1 MFERFT
7 DRARNV
13 VVLAQEEAR
22 LLDHNYIG
30 TEHILLGLLREGGG
44 VAARVTTSAG
54 LSLEAAR
61 TEVERIIGRGKST
74 PSGHIPFTPR
84 AKKILELSLRE
95 ALEQQKSYI
104 GTEHILLGMVR
115 EGQGVGAQILEE
127 FVGPASAFRQR
138 VIAAANEP
146 GPDDAADDVPDV
158 DDPEPGPAPE
168 TVTGRPPGWPPPVE
182 AWRSVRVQAT
192 AVRDL
197 RDTLRSIER
206 RLAAIERH
214 LGIAA
219 EPPEAGPEGPAGAGA
234 VAGEA
239 AEPSE
244 PMGSEAPPEAPPE
257 EPAAGQ

>member
-44 VAARVTTSAG
+44 VAARVITAAG

-74 PSGHIPFTPR
+74 PTGHIPFTPR

-138 VIAAANEP
+138 VIAAASEP

-168 TVTGRPPGWPPPVE
+168 TITGRPSGWPPPVE
-182 AWRSVRVQAT
+182 AWRTVRVQAT

-219 EPPEAGPEGPAGAGA
+219 EPPETGSGMSPAAGS
-234 VAGEA
+234 A
-239 AEPSE
+239 AEEPAE
-244 PMGSEAPPEAPPE
+244 PMGSEAPPEEPPG

>member
-7 DRARNV
+7 DRARSV

-30 TEHILLGLLREGGG
+30 TEHILLGLLRESGG
-44 VAARVTTSAG
+44 VAARVITSAG

-61 TEVERIIGRGKST
+61 TEVERIIGRGKAT
-74 PSGHIPFTPR
+74 PTGHIPFTPR

-95 ALEQQKSYI
+95 ALEQKKSYI

-138 VIAAANEP
+138 IIAAGNEAAL
-146 GPDDAADDVPDV
+146 DDEADDVPDV
-158 DDPEPGPAPE
+158 DDPEPGAAHKTIIGAPPD
-168 TVTGRPPGWPPPVE
+168 VVSLIE
-182 AWRSVRVQAT
+182 AWRSIRVQAT
-192 AVRDL
+192 AVRDV
-197 RDTLRSIER
+197 RDTLKSIER

-219 EPPEAGPEGPAGAGA
+219 EPPEAGARVSPAAGAA
-234 VAGEA
+234 AGEA
-239 AEPSE
+239 AAPSE
-244 PMGSEAPPEAPPE
+244 PMGSEAPPPE